1 MAVTLTLA
9 TASVSFHLHQRR
21 FSHASAKNPPEIG
34 RYIPRAAEKRV
45 KTL

>member
-9 TASVSFHLHQRR
+9 IASVSIHLHLRR
-21 FSHASAKNPPEIG
+21 FSHASAKNLPESG